1 MLISFKNCLWIS
13 DGDDDIYMTLD
24 ILWNAVFFLQRK
36 KNLSFMLIQST
47 VKTGWAKNN
56 EKVELLHSLKSLRES
71 QDVERII
78 LWCHFWRSLAFAEFS
93 AKVCFHCFGKVFLWC
108 FQRLQKDVKD
118 LPWSISKISPPAF
131 TVFFQAQ
138 TASPSRFFRASR
150 KLFNRPPKVQNA
162 VSYSITLLA
171 QRVFCLS
178 PNVFQK
184 WGKWGGG
191 KSPRLCPISAK
202 ITCTALLNSP
212 KVQFFY
218 SMCHCRHIIMARSLL
233 LCWRSQEAAVI
244 LKMDLLIRFEI
255 SSLISNALP
264 FRLIYASGS
273 VWIKRSTWGIFRKD
287 L

>member
-1 MLISFKNCLWIS
+1 MPFLEVFGFCRILRKFAFIVLERFSYDVSKGCRKMSKTCLEAFQRFPLRLS
-13 DGDDDIYMTLD
+13 L
-24 ILWNAVFFLQRK
+24 FFL
-36 KNLSFMLIQST
+36 
-47 VKTGWAKNN
+47 
-56 EKVELLHSLKSLRES
+56 
-71 QDVERII
+71 
-78 LWCHFWRSLAFAEFS
+78 
-93 AKVCFHCFGKVFLWC
+93 
-108 FQRLQKDVKD
+108 
-118 LPWSISKISPPAF
+118 
-131 TVFFQAQ
+131 Q

-191 KSPRLCPISAK
+191 KSPRLRPISAK

-233 LCWRSQEAAVI
+233 LC
-244 LKMDLLIRFEI
+244 
-255 SSLISNALP
+255 
-264 FRLIYASGS
+264 
-273 VWIKRSTWGIFRKD
+273 
-287 L
+287 

>member
-108 FQRLQKDVKD
+108 CQRLQKDVKE
-118 LPWSISKISPPAF
+118 LPWAF
-131 TVFFQAQ
+131 QRFSLWLSVFFEDTQ
-138 TASPSRFFRASR
+138 TASPSRFFSRLHLSSTPRSFLR
-150 KLFNRPPKVQNA
+150 KLFNRPSMKSSKCFKLLNHFIGKTFLFVILVQNPA
-162 VSYSITLLA
+162 
-171 QRVFCLS
+171 LS
-178 PNVFQK
+178 FSVNNVFQNR
-184 WGKWGGG
+184 G
-191 KSPRLCPISAK
+191 KSSLLVLPISAK
-202 ITCTALLNSP
+202 ITGTALLNSP

-218 SMCHCRHIIMARSLL
+218 SMCHYRS
-233 LCWRSQEAAVI
+233 CAVI
-244 LKMDLLIRFEI
+244 LQ
-255 SSLISNALP
+255 
-264 FRLIYASGS
+264 
-273 VWIKRSTWGIFRKD
+273 
-287 L
+287 

>member
-1 MLISFKNCLWIS
+1 
-13 DGDDDIYMTLD
+13 
-24 ILWNAVFFLQRK
+24 
-36 KNLSFMLIQST
+36 MLIQST

-71 QDVERII
+71 EDVERII

-93 AKVCFHCFGKVFLWC
+93 ESLLSLFWKGFLMMFPKVAERCQRLALKHFKDFPSGFHCFF
-108 FQRLQKDVKD
+108 
-118 LPWSISKISPPAF
+118 
-131 TVFFQAQ
+131 Q

-191 KSPRLCPISAK
+191 KSPRLRPISAK

-255 SSLISNALP
+255 SFLISNALP

>member
-1 MLISFKNCLWIS
+1 MLKGLFFDAISGGLW
-13 DGDDDIYMTLD
+13 L
-24 ILWNAVFFLQRK
+24 LQ
-36 KNLSFMLIQST
+36 NSP
-47 VKTGWAKNN
+47 
-56 EKVELLHSLKSLRES
+56 
-71 QDVERII
+71 
-78 LWCHFWRSLAFAEFS
+78 
-93 AKVCFHCFGKVFLWC
+93 KVCFHCFGKVFLWC

-131 TVFFQAQ
+131 TVFFQ

-191 KSPRLCPISAK
+191 KSPRLRPISAK

-218 SMCHCRHIIMARSLL
+218 SI
-233 LCWRSQEAAVI
+233 AVI
-244 LKMDLLIRFEI
+244 FYTPLCRKINTSIFSVSNLELAIITEFSTLLVYWFWQITKSCTARLQI
-255 SSLISNALP
+255 LP
-264 FRLIYASGS
+264 IFLCCQRGTKWRLSCASAC
-273 VWIKRSTWGIFRKD
+273 F
-287 L
+287 